1 MKDNL
6 LIGVGGLRNSGKDT
20 VVNIMDY
27 IIRNGITRAN
37 YKKWI
42 INGMNNTI
50 YKNKTVAFADG
61 IKDILSRLFGI
72 SRDCFDNRIYKDEL
86 YYHLKTRQFITVET
100 VEKENVSVVHSQM
113 INTNFGLNQYVD
125 TNACIKLRTLMQWFG
140 TEIGRNQI
148 YDEVWIDDTIRRAN
162 EIRNRYKYC
171 FISDIR
177 FGNEVEA
184 IHKAEGIVILIE
196 RPNLIKDDHPSEKLE
211 FEYDYSINNDG
222 SLMTLFYRVL
232 EFIKQK
238 L

>member
-27 IIRNGITRAN
+27 IIRNGIARAN

-86 YYHLKTRQFITVET
+86 YYNLKTRQFITVET
-100 VEKENVSVVHSQM
+100 VEKEHISIVHSQM

-162 EIRNRYKYC
+162 DMRNKHKYC
-171 FISDIR
+171 FVSDIR

-196 RPNLIKDDHPSEKLE
+196 RPNIIKDDHPSEKLE
-211 FEYDYSINNDG
+211 FEYDYVINNDG

-232 EFIKQK
+232 EFIKQE

>member
-6 LIGVGGLRNSGKDT
+6 LIGIGGLRNSGKDT
-20 VVNIMDY
+20 VANIIDY
-27 IIRNGITRAN
+27 IIRNGVVRAD

-42 INGMNNTI
+42 VNGINNRV
-50 YKNKTVAFADG
+50 YKQQTVAFADG

-72 SRDCFDNRIYKDEL
+72 NRDCFDNRIYKDEL
-86 YYHLKTRQFITVET
+86 YYHLRTRQFITAEA
-100 VEKENVSVVHSQM
+100 VEKEHVSVVHTQM

-140 TEIGRNQI
+140 TEIGRYLI

-162 EIRNRYKYC
+162 DMRNRNKYC
-171 FISDIR
+171 FVSDVR
-177 FGNEVEA
+177 FGNESEA
-184 IHKAEGIVILIE
+184 IHKAKGIVILVQ
-196 RPNLIKDDHPSEKLE
+196 RPNINKDNHPSEELE
-211 FEYDYSINNDG
+211 FEYDYVINNDG

-232 EFIKQK
+232 EFVKQE

>member
-27 IIRNGITRAN
+27 IIRNGIARAN

-86 YYHLKTRQFITVET
+86 YYNLKTRQFITVET
-100 VEKENVSVVHSQM
+100 VEKEHVSVVHSQM

-162 EIRNRYKYC
+162 DMRNRHKYC
-171 FISDIR
+171 FVSDIR

-196 RPNLIKDDHPSEKLE
+196 RPNIIKDDHPSEKLE
-211 FEYDYSINNDG
+211 FEYDYVINNDG

-232 EFIKQK
+232 EFIKQE

>member
-86 YYHLKTRQFITVET
+86 YYNLKTRQFITIET
-100 VEKENVSVVHSQM
+100 VEKEHISVVHSQM

-162 EIRNRYKYC
+162 DMRNKHKYC

-184 IHKAEGIVILIE
+184 IHKAEGIVILIK
-196 RPNLIKDDHPSEKLE
+196 RPNIIKDDHPSEKLE

-232 EFIKQK
+232 EFIKQE